1 MIRNYLRT
9 LYSSRIVS
17 LNTVQQEL
25 TSWQIVNFILI
36 KSNSMIQK
44 KYQLESFEK
53 AVEFVTIG
61 NNYTNNMKIEANL

>member
-25 TSWQIVNFILI
+25 TSWQIVNFIII

-61 NNYTNNMKIEANL
+61 NNYTNNMKINANL

>member
-17 LNTVQQEL
+17 LNIVQQEL